1 MLGLPSVSSP
11 RKLVDH
17 QAAELRKQ
25 QIRTRRDRR
34 IDDPEEDECVR
45 FPSHQG
51 VGTKSVGT
59 PAGGLRVGDVHFGD
73 WQSLFRKRPFRNL
86 INEKLLLNVR
96 IRDDLEDFVEQL
108 DLVLAHLEELD

>member
-1 MLGLPSVSSP
+1 M
-11 RKLVDH
+11 
-17 QAAELRKQ
+17 
-25 QIRTRRDRR
+25 
-34 IDDPEEDECVR
+34 
-45 FPSHQG
+45 
-51 VGTKSVGT
+51 
-59 PAGGLRVGDVHFGD
+59 GDAHFGD